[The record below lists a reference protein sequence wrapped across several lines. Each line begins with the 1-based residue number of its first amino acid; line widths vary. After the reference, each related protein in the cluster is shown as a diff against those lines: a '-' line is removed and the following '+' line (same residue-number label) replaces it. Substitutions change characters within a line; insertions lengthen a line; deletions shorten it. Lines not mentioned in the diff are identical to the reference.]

1 MTNREIINYIDR
13 YCAQKEYLDIY
24 INPGLAFAIL
34 AHGYLYMRPDNVSE
48 QFVQGVIKA
57 FESGALAG
65 FDDYLKSCG
74 ILLDEAIYLSMA
86 SAALQVA
93 REMFDKEYFEEQSA
107 SLDPEEECDS
117 TLLDKYL
124 NLMNKEQLRGFMDDI
139 SCGSGNY
146 LAFSDFDL
154 WFEINNELNERC
166 RKVNPLIPERPSDE
180 HRLFHQRNPYY
191 MFDYL
196 SKEEIVD
203 AIKRGIVFNK
213 SLAGHL
219 ARMTYNNISTGFM
232 DYYIELISTYER
244 VFGRDI
250 YNPDILL

>member
-24 INPGLAFAIL
+24 MNPGLAFAIL
-34 AHGYLYMRPDNVSE
+34 AHGYLYMRPDNVSK

-57 FESGALAG
+57 FKSGALAG
-65 FDDYLKSCG
+65 FNDYLESCG
-74 ILLDEAIYLSMA
+74 ILLDEAIHLSMA
-86 SAALQVA
+86 SAALKVA
-93 REMFDKEYFEEQSA
+93 RKMFDKEYFEKQIA

-124 NLMNKEQLRGFMDDI
+124 NLMNKEQLRSFMDDM

-154 WFEINNELNERC
+154 WFKINNELNERC

-232 DYYIELISTYER
+232 DYYIELIATYER
-244 VFGRDI
+244 TFGCDI
-250 YNPDILL
+250 FDPQIFI

>member
-1 MTNREIINYIDR
+1 
-13 YCAQKEYLDIY
+13 
-24 INPGLAFAIL
+24 
-34 AHGYLYMRPDNVSE
+34 
-48 QFVQGVIKA
+48 
-57 FESGALAG
+57 
-65 FDDYLKSCG
+65 
-74 ILLDEAIYLSMA
+74 MA
-86 SAALQVA
+86 STALKVA
-93 REMFDKEYFEEQSA
+93 RKMFDKEYFEKQIA

-124 NLMNKEQLRGFMDDI
+124 NLMNKEQLRGFMDDMY
-139 SCGSGNY
+139 CGSGNY
-146 LAFSDFDL
+146 LAFSYFDL
-154 WFEINNELNERC
+154 WFKINNELNERC

-219 ARMTYNNISTGFM
+219 ARLTYNTSDTGFM